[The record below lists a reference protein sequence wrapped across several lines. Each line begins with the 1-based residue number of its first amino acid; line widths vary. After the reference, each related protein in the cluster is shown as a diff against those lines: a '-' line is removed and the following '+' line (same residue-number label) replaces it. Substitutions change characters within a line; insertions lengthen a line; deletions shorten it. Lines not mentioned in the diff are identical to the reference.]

1 MDNQTN
7 KQPGVNAFVGIV
19 LVVLGCLWL
28 AANFIP
34 GFEIDWNFVWP
45 LFILLPGMYL
55 YSVYVRERLSASA
68 WQLLIPANILTLL
81 GLTFYVNTIFSE
93 LFRFPQ
99 IWGWTVFMY
108 PASIGVSFLIAWSVS
123 RKVSL
128 LIPAVILGLLS
139 IFVLCISMTVFT
151 VADVNFRRLV
161 SASWPIVLILFG
173 LFMMFGGPLWKHLG
187 KYDKPVATA
196 PAKPVDDK
204 PVAVEEAEVVQ
215 APKADSQLGE
225 NS

>member
-1 MDNQTN
+1 MNDQSS

-19 LVVLGCLWL
+19 LIVLGSLWL

-45 LFILLPGMYL
+45 LFILLPGLYL
-55 YSVYVRERLSASA
+55 YSNYVRERQSASA

-161 SASWPIVLILFG
+161 SASWPIILIVFG
-173 LFMMFGGPLWKHLG
+173 LFMMFGGPLWKQLG
-187 KYDKPVATA
+187 KYDKPANA
-196 PAKPVDDK
+196 PKPTEAR
-204 PVAVEEAEVVQ
+204 PVEVEEAEVVQ
-215 APKADSQLGE
+215 TPKAESQSGE
-225 NS
+225 NA